1 MCAPRILLPL
11 AGLALLLL
19 AAPPA
24 DAQRFRT
31 DDAAVTLH
39 LTNATGAP
47 VQVFWLDFSGQEQDY
62 GVLEPDMTWEQGTF
76 ATHTWRFRQEGRL
89 LMTYVATDEPRQD
102 VVIRTAPLRE
112 LKPPAFVARP
122 PYPSLGHPDDEV
134 RLPYRPMILWSRQ
147 PLYDLDRNPAFSVT
161 FDAFLADPRQELI
174 VAFSENRIPW
184 GTPGADALT
193 LRASP
198 SDQDFWF
205 RTNFYEDWL
214 DTWLD
219 FESGE
224 EVMRAGQWQHY
235 ELILTRTEFKVM
247 IDGRQVAGASLR
259 RANIPR
265 SGHVG
270 LVVFGHEELGGTTI
284 AFRNIAV
291 SDHVGD
297 ALVEAAPAP
306 ELVPDDPVPLSLD
319 RFEVQPTAE
328 GIEATSD
335 GFTVPYRPRYLWTD
349 TPVYDFGATAAFTL
363 AFEARLDDP
372 RQELIVAFSE
382 NRRPW
387 GDPAADAITVRTT
400 PADQSF
406 WFRTGFYAEG
416 LDAWL
421 DVNEG
426 EEIVRAGPWQL
437 YEVTLTP
444 RALSVSV
451 DGRQVAM
458 ASLEGT
464 RLAPRGYAGL
474 VVFGNEALADTRQ
487 AFRNVHYR
495 TARPVALAH
504 FIEVPPEAEADDP
517 GDVPADDATVLPD
530 DPAPLDLPESEPPR
544 PVAVTFINTAS
555 VPLDLFWVDEAGVER
570 EYGVV
575 PSDSIRL
582 QETLPTHTWRLKL
595 FDTLIDTYEAGDA
608 PSQIHLIPPPPDS
621 LLAPAAATRDFAPEA
636 TRDDALDPATV
647 GTYYA
652 FVIGVQDYASE
663 AINDLAYPLE
673 DARNLIQTLT
683 EHYTFEQENIVL
695 LENPSKDDIM
705 DELDRLARVVTDQD
719 NLLIFYAGHGTWD
732 DRMEQGFWLP
742 ADAEKERRSKWVS
755 NNTLQTYVKGIP
767 ARHTLLISDACFS
780 GGIFRTRDAFSTAD
794 RAIREL
800 YKIPSRQAMT
810 SGTLTVVPD
819 KSVFVE
825 YLLKTLRE
833 SEAGFLTARAV
844 FDRLQEPVIS
854 NAPPELEATVPQ
866 YGVVQGTGHEG
877 GEFVFIRRQ

>member
-1 MCAPRILLPL
+1 MCAPRACLIVACLTT
-11 AGLALLLL
+11 LLL

-31 DDAAVTLH
+31 DNAEVTLH

-47 VQVFWLDFSGQEQDY
+47 VQVYWLNFSGEEQDY
-62 GVLEPDMTWEQGTF
+62 GVLEPDMTWQQGTF
-76 ATHTWRFRQEGRL
+76 ATHEWRFRQEGRL
-89 LMTYVATDEPRQD
+89 LMTYVATDEPRQH
-102 VVIRTAPLRE
+102 VTVRTAPLRE

-122 PYPSLGHPDDEV
+122 PYPSIERGDNEV
-134 RLPYRPMILWSRQ
+134 RLPYRPLTLWTRQ
-147 PLYDLDRNPAFSVT
+147 PVYDLDRNPAFSVT
-161 FDAFLADPRQELI
+161 FDALLDDPRQELI
-174 VAFSENRIPW
+174 IAFSENRIPW
-184 GTPGADALT
+184 GIPGADALT

-205 RTNFYEDWL
+205 RTNFYEGWL
-214 DTWLD
+214 DAWLN

-235 ELILTRTEFKVM
+235 ELILTGTTFKVM
-247 IDGRQVAGASLR
+247 IDGRQVAEASLR

-270 LVVFGHEELGGTTI
+270 LVVFGHEALGGTTI
-284 AFRNIAV
+284 AFRNVAV
-291 SDHVGD
+291 SDHFGD
-297 ALVEAAPAP
+297 ALVETAPAP
-306 ELVPDDPVPLSLD
+306 ALVRDAPVPLPLD
-319 RFEVQPTAE
+319 RLEALPAVA
-328 GIEATSD
+328 GIEATAD
-335 GFTVPYRPRYLWTD
+335 GFSLPYRPLYLWTGR
-349 TPVYDFGATAAFTL
+349 PVYDLDAAAAFTL

-382 NRRPW
+382 SRRPW
-387 GDPAADAITVRTT
+387 GDPEADALTFRTAPT
-400 PADQSF
+400 DQGF

-421 DVNEG
+421 DFEEG
-426 EEIVRAGPWQL
+426 EEIVRAGQWQH

-444 RALSVSV
+444 RAVAVSV
-451 DGRQVAM
+451 DGRPVAQ

-464 RLAPRGYAGL
+464 PLAPRGYAGF
-474 VVFGNEALADTRQ
+474 VVYGNEALDGTRL
-487 AFRNVHYR
+487 AFRNVRYV
-495 TARPVALAH
+495 TAREADLAVVSPGPPLPEDEP
-504 FIEVPPEAEADDP
+504 EVDPDEPPE
-517 GDVPADDATVLPD
+517 
-530 DPAPLDLPESEPPR
+530 DPAPLDLTGAEPPQ
-544 PVAVTFINTAS
+544 PVAVTFVNTAS
-555 VPLDLFWVDEAGVER
+555 APLDLFWVDEAGVEH

-575 PSDSIRL
+575 PKDSIRV

-595 FDTLIDTYEAGDA
+595 LDELIDTYEAGTGA
-608 PSQIHLIPPPPDS
+608 SQVHLIKPPPPD
-621 LLAPAAATRDFAPEA
+621 LLARATATRDFESET
-636 TRDDALDPATV
+636 TRDDAVDPAAV
-647 GTYYA
+647 GKYYA
-652 FVIGVQDYASE
+652 FVIGVQDYTSD
-663 AINDLAYPLE
+663 AINDLTYPLQ
-673 DARNLIQTLT
+673 DAQNLINTLT
-683 EHYTFEQENIVL
+683 EHFTFEQEDIVFL
-695 LENPSKDDIM
+695 KNPKKDDIM
-705 DELDRLARVVTDQD
+705 NELDRLAQTVTARD

-755 NNTLQTYVKGIP
+755 NNTLQTYLKGIP

-819 KSVFVE
+819 KSIFVH

-833 SEAGFLTARAV
+833 SDAAFLTARAV

-854 NAPPELEATVPQ
+854 NAPPELQATVPQ